1 MSGDITYDTR
11 RSASRHLDTLKAA
24 LLRNTSTVVELLG
37 RGGSVMFSAYR
48 DESQTFTEQNFVTFS
63 GCHVNTGAGFSP
75 KTGMFQCP
83 EAGSYLFLVTV
94 ATHIGRQCHVS
105 LLRNGKVVAAMVDTR
120 DRKEGPGAGGVTT
133 VSQHCL
139 LELDTSDKV
148 QLAAEPGVG
157 ISDKRELH
165 FSQFAGLLL
174 RPSQDSFKAAVKT
187 LAEDD
192 GLSFSEGFRGLT
204 PSRGTTPV
212 RGFTPGNTSR
222 GMTPLSGE
230 HLDHLLTAS
239 MQS

>member
-1 MSGDITYDTR
+1 MTRYMIYDTC

-24 LLRNTSTVVELLG
+24 LVRNTSTVVELLG

-83 EAGSYLFLVTV
+83 EAGTYLFLVTV

-105 LLRNGKVVAAMVDTR
+105 LLRNGKVVAAMLDTR

-133 VSQHCL
+133 LSQHCL

-148 QLAAEPGVG
+148 QVAAEPGVG

-204 PSRGTTPV
+204 PSRGATPV

-222 GMTPLSGE
+222 GITPLSGE
-230 HLDHLLTAS
+230 HLDHLITAS